1 MLYYLNSQKLKEA
14 IGCWVVL
21 KNGNKKMGAAK
32 ISHHSAMPE
41 GKNSDEGTIY
51 EMPNSVDLLIS

>member
-1 MLYYLNSQKLKEA
+1 
-14 IGCWVVL
+14 L